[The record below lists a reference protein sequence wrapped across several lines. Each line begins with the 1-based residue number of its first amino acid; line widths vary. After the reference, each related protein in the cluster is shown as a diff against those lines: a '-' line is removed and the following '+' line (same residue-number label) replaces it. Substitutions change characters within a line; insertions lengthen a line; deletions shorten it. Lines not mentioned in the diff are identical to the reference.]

1 MKTFGHFVVV
11 VTEITLGVTV
21 GAFVA
26 GYMYEAGRDT
36 YKSDKAAT
44 IKEEAKKRVS
54 GWKDILKEKIRQY
67 SR

>member
-1 MKTFGHFVVV
+1 MKTFGQFVVV

-44 IKEEAKKRVS
+44 IKEEAKKKVS
-54 GWKDILKEKIRQY
+54 GWKETVKNKILSY